1 MEFSGR
7 SSFSRAIDYAV
18 YGESLCP
25 TCNIMAILSVVHSL
39 EDQATLLWLARFD
52 AMAAPHYRLRQL
64 ARLDTRLDAHLDG
77 LRIAGDP
84 GWDIAARELAWKEPG
99 EVFVAAVLAFES
111 GSRERIEAV
120 LAVATPDRGLS
131 RGVIS
136 ALGWLE
142 LEQARP
148 HIEALIRA
156 TDPSH
161 RRIGLRAAAVH
172 RWSPG
177 SAFEAALRGDE
188 PTLIAAAARAAGELA
203 DAQLTSLCQ
212 PHLQAR
218 DLECRFWAS
227 WSLAMAGNRGSLPFL
242 QEVAASQ
249 SVRALA
255 AFDAAA
261 RRLSLEEAHA
271 WWRGLTARPESLRTA
286 ILLAGRLGDPELVPW
301 LIDQMAVP
309 EFARPAGEAFTFI
322 VGVDLAFQDLEAD
335 PPEGFEAGPTEDPED
350 SNVAMD
356 ADENLPWPNPV
367 LVRKWWDQNRS
378 SLRGGVR
385 HLLGQP
391 LAPVSL
397 QQALRH
403 GKQRQRA
410 AAALELYLL
419 EPERH
424 LFEVRA
430 PAFRQRKVL
439 SA

>member
-1 MEFSGR
+1 MAKGGR
-7 SSFSRAIDYAV
+7 RSFDSSVWNTQPPALA
-18 YGESLCP
+18 
-25 TCNIMAILSVVHSL
+25 LSVILRVVSQHAESVGM
-39 EDQATLLWLARFD
+39 LWVLRSYSVG
-52 AMAAPHYRLRQL
+52 APHYRLRQL
-64 ARLDTRLDAHLDG
+64 TRLDSRLDAHIDG
-77 LRIAGDP
+77 LRISGNAG
-84 GWDIAARELAWKEPG
+84 WEIAARELAWKEAG
-99 EVFVAAVLAFES
+99 EVFAAAVLALES
-111 GSRERIEAV
+111 GDRDRVDAV
-120 LAVATPDRGLS
+120 LAFAAPDRGLS
-131 RGVIS
+131 RGAIS

-142 LEQARP
+142 LDQARP

-156 TDPSH
+156 ADPAH

-177 SAFEAALRGDE
+177 SAFEAALCQDE
-188 PTLIAAAARAAGELA
+188 PTLVAAAARAAGELA
-203 DAQLTSLCQ
+203 DARLTSLCQ

-218 DLECRFWAS
+218 DFECRFWAS
-227 WSLAMAGNRGSLPFL
+227 SSLAMAGDRDPLPFL

-255 AFDAAA
+255 ALDVAA

-271 WWRGLTARPESLRTA
+271 WWRGLMARPESLRTA

-301 LIDQMAVP
+301 LIDQMTVP

-322 VGVDLAFQDLEAD
+322 TGVDLAFRDLETD

-356 ADENLPWPNPV
+356 ADQDLPWPNPV

-378 SLRGGVR
+378 SLRRGAR

-391 LAPVSL
+391 LTPEWL
-397 QQALRH
+397 QQALRR

-410 AAALELYLL
+410 AAALELRLV
-419 EPERH
+419 ERERP

-430 PAFRQRKVL
+430 PAFRQWKVL